1 MKPLCKK
8 ICRVYWRNSE
18 WKTSVFVPMNKKNLL
33 FSDSSTAFFAKEH
46 LKMLIKAS
54 LSLIFY
60 EEQIVPS
67 SGFSK
72 VIMT

>member
-1 MKPLCKK
+1 
-8 ICRVYWRNSE
+8 
-18 WKTSVFVPMNKKNLL
+18 MNKKNLL

-60 EEQIVPS
+60 EEQSVPS

-72 VIMT
+72 VIMTWEISANFIFPETYDKQSCFV